1 MEACVMERLN
11 VLLVCGSGASTGFM
25 AVNLRKEASKQGL
38 DWEIAARS
46 ETEIE
51 SFDDRI
57 NCVMLGP
64 HLAYLLEELTERY
77 RGKDIKVAVMEK
89 RYYATLDGAA
99 ALKHIQ
105 SLF

>member
-1 MEACVMERLN
+1 MGKLN

-25 AVNLRKEASKQGL
+25 AANLRKVAARQGL

-46 ETEIE
+46 ETELE
-51 SFDDRI
+51 GLEDEV

-64 HLAYLLEELTERY
+64 HLAYLLEELTERCK
-77 RGKDIKVAVMEK
+77 GKNLKVAVMEK
-89 RYYATLDGAA
+89 RYYSTLDGAA

-105 SLF
+105 SLL

>member
-1 MEACVMERLN
+1 MKKLN

-25 AVNLRKEASKQGL
+25 AANMRKEAVRQGL

-46 ETEIE
+46 ETELE
-51 SFDDRI
+51 GLEDEV

-64 HLAYLLEELTERY
+64 HLAYLLEELTERCK
-77 RGKDIKVAVMEK
+77 GKDIKVAVMEK
-89 RYYATLDGAA
+89 RYYSILDGTA